1 MPAMATNAMR
11 PAHNA
16 KVPLSERRVP
26 LSGHSFAVIVQPSHG
41 PHPATSRHQA
51 WLECCFIYTCI
62 CSSSDSCPWSGSRSP
77 DQGLFCVQLRSFSAN
92 RTGREEYQG
101 RTKKGLARNKCA
113 LLTRGKPSNRRK
125 LRILLHSFSAWLTPP
140 KQVTS
145 APDLAQDT
153 RSGAFYFA
161 FPHPAACPRFDQ
173 FALKTSG
180 RGTEASHGPPLQAR
194 RDRTRRSP
202 SGSTTA

>member
-1 MPAMATNAMR
+1 MCIRDRNQCLPLTSLFAPPPARIT
-11 PAHNA
+11 PAASGTKLGSNIA
-16 KVPLSERRVP
+16 YLSRRGF
-26 LSGHSFAVIVQPSHG
+26 LRTHA
-41 PHPATSRHQA
+41 
-51 WLECCFIYTCI
+51 
-62 CSSSDSCPWSGSRSP
+62 CPWSGSRSP

-173 FALKTSG
+173 CALRTGSAA
-180 RGTEASHGPPLQAR
+180 RAASLPGP
-194 RDRTRRSP
+194 TC
-202 SGSTTA
+202 T